1 MKLTALDSKEIPRYT
16 YDEENNAQRVTIVDF
31 GIAEAI
37 KEQLKDL
44 KIELPV
50 QQPLA
55 TMRMPEPIIV
65 KEYLPGEVRFEQ
77 IQVPIIVK
85 EIEYR
90 EIQVPVIQHEVR
102 VIEIEK
108 PIIQKEIVTV
118 EVPVIV
124 KQIELQM
131 VYVDRLNYKMLFILQ
146 LLTFGL
152 IVISKFIK

>member
-1 MKLTALDSKEIPRYT
+1 MKLTGLDSNEIPRYT
-16 YDEENNAQRVTIVDF
+16 YDEEQNASRVTLVGDF
-31 GIAEAI
+31 GIAKSI
-37 KEQLKDL
+37 KESLKNL
-44 KIELPV
+44 KIDV
-50 QQPLA
+50 NA
-55 TMRMPEPIIV
+55 SSVNKTEPIIV

-77 IQVPIIVK
+77 IQVPVIVK

-108 PIIQKEIVTV
+108 PIIQKEIITV
-118 EVPVIV
+118 EVPVII
-124 KQIELQM
+124 KEKELQM

-152 IVISKFIK
+152 IIISKFIK